1 MELYI
6 DKPNEKQVKALLEKH
21 KHVGYGGARGGGKS
35 WFIRTKAKLLGMKHK
50 GIRMLIVR
58 RTYPELERNHITQLK
73 AELVPIF
80 AKYNKTE
87 KRLTF
92 ITGSILEFMYCKQDD
107 DLQALQGAE
116 YDVIFIDEATQLSEY
131 QLKAIGACCRGANNF
146 PKRVYYTCNPGGQ
159 GHGYIKRIFIDKKYE
174 EGEDPEQYAFIQA
187 LVQDNKALMQSDP
200 EYVKMLE
207 LLPPKIKD
215 AWLYGSWDVYEGQF
229 FEDFVDD
236 PNHYEDRQF
245 THVIEPFDIP
255 LNWKIYRSYDF
266 GYNKPFSMA
275 WWAVDE
281 EGVLYRILEWYGCTK
296 TPNEGLKLTA
306 DEQFKHIAE
315 IEDSHPLLK
324 GRKIQSGVADPAI
337 WDASRGESIANT
349 AERYRIYFSPG
360 DNARIA
366 GWMQVHYRFQFD
378 RNGYPRM
385 YFFNTCKGAIRTI
398 PLQMYDEKK
407 VEDLDTDL
415 EDHAPDEIRYMCMSR
430 PIAPRTDGE
439 IPDYGEDPLNQGKRK
454 RNKMYNIQHL

>member
-6 DKPNEKQVKALLEKH
+6 EKPNEKQEIALREKH

-35 WFIRTKAKLLGMKHK
+35 WFIRTKAKLLGLKHA

-58 RTYPELERNHITQLK
+58 QTYPELEQNHITQLK
-73 AELVPIF
+73 AELVPKF
-80 AKYNKTE
+80 AKYNKSE
-87 KRLTF
+87 KVLTF
-92 ITGSILEFMYCKQDD
+92 ITGSIIKFMYCRRDE
-107 DLQALQGAE
+107 DLTKLQGAE
-116 YDVIFIDEATQLSEY
+116 YDVIFIDEATHLSEY
-131 QLKAIGACCRGANNF
+131 QLKVIGACCRGTNNF
-146 PKRVYYTCNPGGQ
+146 PKRVYFTCNPGGQ

-174 EGEDPEQYAFIQA
+174 EGEDPSEYAFIQA
-187 LVQDNKALMQSDP
+187 LVQDNKALMKSDP
-200 EYVKMLE
+200 GYIKMLE
-207 LLPPKIKD
+207 QLPPKIRD

-236 PNHYEDRQF
+236 PNHYEDRKF

-275 WWAVDE
+275 WWAIDE

-315 IEDSHPLLK
+315 IEDTHPLLK

-349 AERYRIYFSPG
+349 AERYRIYFTPG

-430 PIAPRTDGE
+430 PIAPRIDE
-439 IPDYGEDPLNQGKRK
+439 EAPDYGEDPLNQGKRK
-454 RNKMYNIQHL
+454 RNKIYNIQHL